1 MRKIIFLDHDGV
13 ICLADNWGSRSKT
26 HSTFDDFDKKAI
38 KVLNDILQETD
49 AEIVISSDWR
59 FYASFEE
66 LQELYTQRGII
77 KQPIDTTTL
86 DPLGRN
92 AFNLERMRAAD
103 IMIWVEEN
111 QLTPEDRWVAID
123 DLSLYPY
130 LGKNFVHTPLSR
142 EGIKQ
147 SGKKEIIIKF
157 LQSNESNT

>member
-13 ICLADNWGSRSKT
+13 ICLNDNWGSRLKT

-38 KVLNDILQETD
+38 EVLNEILQETD

-59 FYASFEE
+59 FYASLEE

-77 KQPIDTTTL
+77 KQPIDITTL

-103 IMIWVEEN
+103 IMMWVQEN
-111 QLTPEDRWVAID
+111 QLTPEERWVAID

-130 LGKNFVHTPLSR
+130 LGKNFVHTSLSR

-147 SGKKEIIIKF
+147 TGVKEKILNILYK
-157 LQSNESNT
+157 E